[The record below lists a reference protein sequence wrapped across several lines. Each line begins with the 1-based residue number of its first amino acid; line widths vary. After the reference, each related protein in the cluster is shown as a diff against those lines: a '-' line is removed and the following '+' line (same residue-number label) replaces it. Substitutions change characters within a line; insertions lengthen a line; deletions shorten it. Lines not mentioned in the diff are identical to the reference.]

1 MKTLILERAFADTL
15 IAYDGRAI
23 LLPGHADGWPT
34 VLRDLLA
41 GTVPERLAVG
51 LGPGSFAGIRG
62 AIACLQGL
70 GLGWRLPVC
79 GYPSAA
85 HLALCSGRE
94 EVNVIGDARRN
105 TLWSVRYRVTPDA
118 ILQDGDFRLLARER
132 FLPAADMVSPDAE
145 RLAAYGFTPVRP
157 DATRLE
163 ETVAKLG
170 GLLKPDPIPLYLH
183 PAVGAAH
190 AE

>member
-15 IAYDGRAI
+15 MAYDGRTRI
-23 LLPGHADGWPT
+23 LSGHADGWPAA
-34 VLRDLLA
+34 LRDFLGGA
-41 GTVPERLAVG
+41 VPERLAVG

-70 GLGWRLPVC
+70 GLGWGLPVY

-85 HLALCSGRE
+85 HLALCSGRP
-94 EVNVIGDARRN
+94 EVTVIGDARRN
-105 TLWSVRYRVTPDA
+105 TLWSVRYRVDDKTITETEGFRILSRDRFIPEADMISPDA
-118 ILQDGDFRLLARER
+118 ARLTA
-132 FLPAADMVSPDAE
+132 FGLPAAQPDAA
-145 RLAAYGFTPVRP
+145 L
-157 DATRLE
+157 LE
-163 ETVAKLG
+163 ETVNRLG
-170 GLLKPDPIPLYLH
+170 ALLKPDPVPLYLH